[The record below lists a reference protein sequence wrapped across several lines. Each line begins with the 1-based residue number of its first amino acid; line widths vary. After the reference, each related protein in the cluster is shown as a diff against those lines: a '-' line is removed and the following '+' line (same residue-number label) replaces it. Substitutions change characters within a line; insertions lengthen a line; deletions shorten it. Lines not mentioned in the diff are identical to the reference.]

1 MTHHPHLPHLHVV
14 TMVGGDRQD
23 PRSAPAEPID
33 LETLRTDGNTRTWRV
48 SWRGGSRS
56 VQVRT
61 CHCDTLCLRVM
72 SPVITEKE
80 YLLVCKLTDGEVG
93 VLAVVLCVRCL
104 VAAVDGWVVVTVVCR
119 V

>member
-1 MTHHPHLPHLHVV
+1 
-14 TMVGGDRQD
+14 
-23 PRSAPAEPID
+23 
-33 LETLRTDGNTRTWRV
+33 
-48 SWRGGSRS
+48 
-56 VQVRT
+56 
-61 CHCDTLCLRVM
+61 M